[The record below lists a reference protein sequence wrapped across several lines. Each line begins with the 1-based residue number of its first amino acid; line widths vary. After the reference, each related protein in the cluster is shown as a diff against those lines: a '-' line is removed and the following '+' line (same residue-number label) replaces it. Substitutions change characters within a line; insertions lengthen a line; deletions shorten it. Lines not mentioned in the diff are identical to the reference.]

1 MIKSFFFESLKI
13 GVDIEEGKQNKL
25 ANWYKKVGSVG
36 QEKWEKGMQE
46 NLDFNAKIS
55 FISKLPKFWK
65 QIKMKC
71 SSLSF

>member
-13 GVDIEEGKQNKL
+13 GVDIEVGKQNKL

-36 QEKWEKGMQE
+36 QDKWEKGMQE

-55 FISKLPKFWK
+55 FISKLLKFWK